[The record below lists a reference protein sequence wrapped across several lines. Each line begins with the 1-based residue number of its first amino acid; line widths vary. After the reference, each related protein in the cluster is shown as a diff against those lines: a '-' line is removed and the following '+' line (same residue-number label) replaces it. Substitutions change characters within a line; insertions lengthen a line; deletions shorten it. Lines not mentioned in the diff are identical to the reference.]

1 MGNIFLFNYSII
13 SEFVDVFDE
22 NDPFSSLFMLQK
34 PNVVS
39 AIDELLVSY
48 MYNLSD
54 SKRFCFQTCN
64 GWYLFLNFSLEGNTS
79 FIVHEGWQAVYLD
92 GVTSSIN
99 LPASE
104 LSNVSFTV
112 ALWVLTSQSD
122 KESILFTSHNQLEI
136 KLKNMK
142 VIAQLMKTSSC
153 CLVDLTGG

>member
-1 MGNIFLFNYSII
+1 M
-13 SEFVDVFDE
+13 
-22 NDPFSSLFMLQK
+22 
-34 PNVVS
+34 
-39 AIDELLVSY
+39 
-48 MYNLSD
+48 
-54 SKRFCFQTCN
+54 
-64 GWYLFLNFSLEGNTS
+64 
-79 FIVHEGWQAVYLD
+79 HEGWQAVYLD

-122 KESILFTSHNQLEI
+122 QESILFTSHNQLEI